1 MSYLQALAV
10 FIAVAEEKSFSSA
23 AKKLALTQPTVS
35 FHIDGMER
43 KFGCPLFVRTRRGAE
58 LTVYGRTLYENTRN
72 VQELLDR
79 TERKIR
85 DLCQG
90 VAGQVTIGAG
100 TIPGEYIL
108 PPLLAM
114 FLREHPGVSV
124 NLIAGDSHS
133 IYSLWKEG
141 KAPLC
146 VVGFLPPA
154 EEAPRQVWSD
164 ELIPVVSSRM
174 SGELPSLFLPADL
187 CRQPLVLR
195 HESSSSRFSVE
206 QALAQIGIGPD
217 DCNVVLQV
225 SGNEALKRAVLG
237 GAGIG
242 FVSRRAVES
251 ELATGTLIAIKVEGL
266 SITRHFYALHHSDQ
280 ELPLAGVLWNYLMD
294 KADEEIVSRS
304 ENGCEPRISE
314 SR

>member
-58 LTVYGRTLYENTRN
+58 LTIYGRTLYENTRT

-79 TERKIR
+79 TERKIK

-124 NLIAGDSHS
+124 NLMTGDSRS

-146 VVGFLPPA
+146 VVGFKPLP
-154 EEAPRQVWSD
+154 EEAPRQIWSD

-174 SGELPSLFLPADL
+174 SAEMPILFSPADL
-187 CRQPLVLR
+187 CRYPMVLR
-195 HESSSSRFSVE
+195 HESSSSRFLVG
-206 QALAQIGIGPD
+206 QALDQLGIGPD

-225 SGNEALKRAVLG
+225 SGNEALKRAVLAG
-237 GAGIG
+237 SGIG
-242 FVSRRAVES
+242 FVSRRAVEN
-251 ELATGTLIAIKVEGL
+251 ELATGTLIAVKVEGL
-266 SITRHFYALHHSDQ
+266 SINRHFYALRHTEQH
-280 ELPLAGVLWNYLMD
+280 LPLVDALWNYLVNR
-294 KADEEIVSRS
+294 AEE
-304 ENGCEPRISE
+304 ENFE
-314 SR
+314 

>member
-10 FIAVAEEKSFSSA
+10 FIAVAEEKSFSAA
-23 AKKLALTQPTVS
+23 AKKLSLTQPTVS

-58 LTVYGRTLYENTRN
+58 LTVYGRTLYENTRT

-79 TERKIR
+79 TERKIK

-108 PPLLAM
+108 PPLLAQ

-124 NLIAGDSHS
+124 NLISGDSQSIFHS
-133 IYSLWKEG
+133 WQEG
-141 KAPLC
+141 RMSIC
-146 VVGFLPPA
+146 VLGFLPPGISDV
-154 EEAPRQVWSD
+154 EIVWTD
-164 ELIPVVSSRM
+164 EIIPVASPQMQLV
-174 SGELPSLFLPADL
+174 GFHWLPQEL
-187 CRQPLVLR
+187 CQYPLVVR
-195 HESSSSRFSVE
+195 HESSSSMESVWRSLHDHGVSRE
-206 QALAQIGIGPD
+206 S
-217 DCNVVLQV
+217 CNIVLQV
-225 SGNEALKRAVLG
+225 SGNEALKKAVQA

-251 ELATGTLIAIKVEGL
+251 ELLEGSLQQVPVQGLQIK
-266 SITRHFYALHHSDQ
+266 RHFYALCDTQAQMPVS
-280 ELPLAGVLWNYLMD
+280 LALWQYL
-294 KADEEIVSRS
+294 VSQR
-304 ENGCEPRISE
+304 EQP
-314 SR
+314 